1 MRITDINHPLNLR
14 AIWHL
19 VQAYQRVIA
28 AYRQTDQLP
37 AGTVIRI
44 VPKQDHAPQSLPA
57 LVEWVDQFKALPI
70 AAEHGERS
78 IYGGD
83 LANAVFRAFHDAG
96 HYVHRKEME
105 FADEVLLAGMQWAE
119 LVPELQEL
127 GADLQRCRVLYF
139 ADTVGQSVY
148 CERAGR
154 FPSDQVAFV
163 EMIVT
168 AAWLA
173 ADDQDSLLHVVT
185 CAAQRLADRDPEL

>member
-1 MRITDINHPLNLR
+1 MRTTDMKHPLNLR
-14 AIWHL
+14 AVWHL

-44 VPKQDHAPQSLPA
+44 VQKQDHAPQSLPE
-57 LVEWVDQFKALPI
+57 LMEWVDQFKALPI

-83 LANAVFRAFHDAG
+83 LTNAVFRAFHDAG
-96 HYVHRKEME
+96 HYVHSKGMV
-105 FADEVLLAGMQWAE
+105 FTDEVSLADIQWGE
-119 LVPELQEL
+119 LMPELREL
-127 GADLQRCRVLYF
+127 GADLPRCRALYF

-148 CERAGR
+148 CERTGR

-163 EMIVT
+163 EAIFT
-168 AAWLA
+168 AVWLA
-173 ADDQDSLLHVVT
+173 ADDSDSLLHVIT
-185 CAAQRLADRDPEL
+185 RAAQRLADCDPDL

>member
-1 MRITDINHPLNLR
+1 MRITDMKHPLNLR
-14 AIWHL
+14 AVWHL

-37 AGTVIRI
+37 AGTIIRI
-44 VPKQDHAPQSLPA
+44 VPKQDHAPQSLEA
-57 LVEWVDQFKALPI
+57 LVEWVEQFKALPI
-70 AAEHGERS
+70 AAEHGELS

-83 LANAVFRAFHDAG
+83 LTNAVFRAFHDAG
-96 HYVHRKEME
+96 HYVHRKAMTFE
-105 FADEVLLAGMQWAE
+105 DEVELAVLQWAE
-119 LVPELQEL
+119 LVPELRAL

-148 CERAGR
+148 CERTGR

-168 AAWLA
+168 AVWLSR
-173 ADDQDSLLHVVT
+173 DVCDSLQSVVSR
-185 CAAQRLADRDPEL
+185 AAKRLADLDPEL